1 MTALIIGLI
10 AALGIGGG
18 IAVANNSGGG
28 GGGGG
33 GTEISGPAV
42 PGDDGG
48 SGNEGGDN
56 QGGNQGSGNEGGDNT
71 GGNQGGN
78 QGGSDNPGGDNTG
91 GNNPGNPAS
100 KLNPD
105 YNLISALT
113 DNTQYKNIVS
123 SKDLSP
129 AEYHLINDGTGIN
142 YRKIYLGTD
151 GESILVDTG
160 VLREENGYFV
170 PGSNGYME
178 DKQTL
183 RFTAEDKAEDGAS
196 YNLYQKDT
204 SSSNGSVRHLHKLYL
219 GGSKTELSTAD
230 FGFWIEWRNGA
241 AQYNRYTEI
250 YWYDKDYLYT
260 GSRSD
265 TVNFAGN
272 ALMVSEDMN
281 SAEGRVVKPGS
292 FAMTLDMAEAKLT
305 GKIDMGI
312 SKYNVDFSGTLSDKN
327 QLKFEGNNVVHEYSH
342 GYLLQGKDGLE
353 TMGNIYTSEG
363 TNDYTFGAKE
373 VK

>member
-1 MTALIIGLI
+1 MTAIIIGLI

-28 GGGGG
+28 GGGG
-33 GTEISGPAV
+33 TEISGPAV

-48 SGNEGGDN
+48 SGSEEGGDN
-56 QGGNQGSGNEGGDNT
+56 QDGNQGSGNEGGDNT

-123 SKDLSP
+123 SKDLAS
-129 AEYHLINDGTGIN
+129 AKYLLINDGTGIN

-160 VLREENGYFV
+160 VLREENGSFV

-183 RFTAEDKAEDGAS
+183 RFTAADKAEDGAS

-241 AQYNRYTEI
+241 NQYNRYTEI

-260 GSRSD
+260 GVRSD

-292 FAMTLDMAEAKLT
+292 FAMTLNMADAKLT

-327 QLKFEGNNVVHEYSH
+327 QLKFEGNNVVHGYSH

-353 TMGNIYTSEG
+353 TIGNIFTAEG